1 MDKHANLLK
10 KGINMKI
17 YGITGAIGCGKTT
30 LANIFSKMG
39 YDVFDADKAVALIYK
54 NEDFLIQLRNNFPRV
69 FKNNDIDK
77 KLLRQIV
84 FSNQNELLKLEDL
97 IEPFLQKLFIDKMN
111 ESAQKQGILFIDA
124 VLLFEKG
131 WNRFCEKVI
140 CVTVDP
146 EIQKQRVI
154 KRDNITEDDFYKIYH
169 LQMNN
174 GIKCQISDIVV
185 DTNCSLEE
193 LENKANKILKE
204 LK

>member
-1 MDKHANLLK
+1 
-10 KGINMKI
+10 MKI
-17 YGITGAIGCGKTT
+17 IGITGAIGCGKTT
-30 LANIFSKMG
+30 LSTIFKNMG
-39 YDVFDADKAVALIYK
+39 YEVFDADQSVALIYK
-54 NEDFLIQLRNNFPRV
+54 NENFLLQLKSIFPRV
-69 FKNNDIDK
+69 FKNNAVDK
-77 KLLRQIV
+77 RLLREIV
-84 FSNQNELLKLEDL
+84 FSNQKELLKLEDL
-97 IEPFLQKLFIDKMN
+97 VEPFLQKLFIDKIN
-111 ESAQKQGILFIDA
+111 EMSKKQGILFIDA

-146 EIQKQRVI
+146 NIQKQRVM

-185 DTNCSLEE
+185 DTDCSLEV
-193 LENKANKILKE
+193 LENKARKILKE

>member
-1 MDKHANLLK
+1 
-10 KGINMKI
+10 MKI
-17 YGITGAIGCGKTT
+17 IGITGAIGCGKTT
-30 LANIFSKMG
+30 LSTIFKNMG
-39 YDVFDADKAVALIYK
+39 YEVFDADKSVALIYK
-54 NEDFLIQLRNNFPRV
+54 NENFLLQLKSIFPRV
-69 FKNNDIDK
+69 FKNNAVDK
-77 KLLRQIV
+77 RLLREIV
-84 FSNQNELLKLEDL
+84 FSNQKELLKLEDL
-97 IEPFLQKLFIDKMN
+97 IEPFLQKLFIDKIN
-111 ESAQKQGILFIDA
+111 EMSKKQGILFIDA

-146 EIQKQRVI
+146 NIQKQRVM

-185 DTNCSLEE
+185 DTDCSLEV
-193 LENKANKILKE
+193 LENKARKILKE